1 MATPKHRSAAP
12 QPAVRSRRS
21 TPRPRPASGGR
32 AAPAPRR
39 KAAAPNGARTPSAA
53 PAAGRSRRGPAVPKP
68 STHRNGRP
76 RRPPIAPGRHKRGRR
91 YAVVYDLDGPRVRL
105 GIAWFLLIMGA
116 LAIDRLVLDIQLLPF
131 VMAGVAAAAAME
143 IVDAWQGAA
152 VGSDR
157 YVAGASAAAI
167 GMSAVLGARL
177 TGLVVLLV
185 VVVALVV
192 AGMRATRR
200 SSILAGAGL
209 TLQACLLPGITAA
222 GVVLSM
228 RYEIGAVLLLLF
240 FVCAFDLGDFLVG
253 SGADSVI
260 EGPIAGAGRHP
271 GGHRHRRGGEGA
283 ALPRCGCVGVRR
295 ARGGGLPRRSDRGR
309 AAAARRHRAGACAA
323 PPRLAARHRAALGLA
338 RRPLRGQ
345 HASDRGARTTLRD
358 RLRE

>member
-21 TPRPRPASGGR
+21 TPRPRPAPNGR
-32 AAPAPRR
+32 ATPPSRK
-39 KAAAPNGARTPSAA
+39 KAAAPKGTRAPAAA
-53 PAAGRSRRGPAVPKP
+53 PASARSGHGAAPTP
-68 STHRNGRP
+68 STHRSGRP

-105 GIAWFLLIMGA
+105 GIAWFVLIMGA
-116 LAIDRLVLDIQLLPF
+116 LAVDRLVFDIQLLPL
-131 VMAGVAAAAAME
+131 VMAAVAAAAAME

-152 VGSDR
+152 VGADR

-167 GMSAVLGARL
+167 GMSAVLGARF

-185 VVVALVV
+185 VVVAVVV
-192 AGMRATRR
+192 AGLRATRR

-260 EGPIAGAGRHP
+260 EGPIAG
-271 GGHRHRRGGEGA
+271 GA
-283 ALPRCGCVGVRR
+283 AILVVTAIAAVVKAPPFHGAGVW
-295 ARGGGLPRRSDRGR
+295 AFGVLAVVACPAGQIVGGLLLPDATVRAPALRRLDSLLVIGPLW
-309 AAAARRHRAGACAA
+309 AW
-323 PPRLAARHRAALGLA
+323 LVGLYVVST
-338 RRPLRGQ
+338 R
-345 HASDRGARTTLRD
+345 
-358 RLRE
+358 

>member
-21 TPRPRPASGGR
+21 TPRPRPAPNGR
-32 AAPAPRR
+32 ATPPSRQ
-39 KAAAPNGARTPSAA
+39 KAAAPKGTRAPAAA
-53 PAAGRSRRGPAVPKP
+53 PASARSGHGAAPTP
-68 STHRNGRP
+68 STHRSGRP

-105 GIAWFLLIMGA
+105 GIAWFVLIMGA
-116 LAIDRLVLDIQLLPF
+116 LAVDRLVFDIQLLPL
-131 VMAGVAAAAAME
+131 VMAAVAAAAAME

-152 VGSDR
+152 VGADR

-167 GMSAVLGARL
+167 GMSAVLGARF

-185 VVVALVV
+185 VVVAVVV
-192 AGMRATRR
+192 AGLRATRR

-260 EGPIAGAGRHP
+260 EGPIAG
-271 GGHRHRRGGEGA
+271 GA
-283 ALPRCGCVGVRR
+283 AILVVTAIAAVVKAPPFHGAGVW
-295 ARGGGLPRRSDRGR
+295 AFGVLAVVACPAGQIVGGLLLPDATVRAPALRRLDSLLVIGPLW
-309 AAAARRHRAGACAA
+309 AW
-323 PPRLAARHRAALGLA
+323 LVGLYVLST
-338 RRPLRGQ
+338 R
-345 HASDRGARTTLRD
+345 
-358 RLRE
+358 

>member
-1 MATPKHRSAAP
+1 
-12 QPAVRSRRS
+12 
-21 TPRPRPASGGR
+21 
-32 AAPAPRR
+32 
-39 KAAAPNGARTPSAA
+39 
-53 PAAGRSRRGPAVPKP
+53 
-68 STHRNGRP
+68 
-76 RRPPIAPGRHKRGRR
+76 
-91 YAVVYDLDGPRVRL
+91 
-105 GIAWFLLIMGA
+105 
-116 LAIDRLVLDIQLLPF
+116 
-131 VMAGVAAAAAME
+131 MAGVAAAAAME
-143 IVDAWQGAA
+143 IVDAWHGAT

-260 EGPIAGAGRHP
+260 EGPIAG
-271 GGHRHRRGGEGA
+271 GA
-283 ALPRCGCVGVRR
+283 AILVVTAIAAVVKAPPFHGAGVW
-295 ARGGGLPRRSDRGR
+295 AFGVLAVVACPAGQIVGGLLLPDATVRAPALRRLDSLLVIGPLW
-309 AAAARRHRAGACAA
+309 AW
-323 PPRLAARHRAALGLA
+323 LVGLYVVST
-338 RRPLRGQ
+338 R
-345 HASDRGARTTLRD
+345 
-358 RLRE
+358 

>member
-32 AAPAPRR
+32 AAPAPAPRK
-39 KAAAPNGARTPSAA
+39 KAAAPKGARAPKAA
-53 PAAGRSRRGPAVPKP
+53 PASRRSGRGPAVARL
-68 STHRNGRP
+68 STHRSGRP
-76 RRPPIAPGRHKRGRR
+76 RRPPVAPGRHKHGRR
-91 YAVVYDLDGPRVRL
+91 FAVVYDLDGPRVRL
-105 GIAWFLLIMGA
+105 GIAWFVLIMGA
-116 LAIDRLVLDIQLLPF
+116 LAIDRLVLDVQLLPF

-152 VGSDR
+152 VGADR

-260 EGPIAGAGRHP
+260 EGPIAG
-271 GGHRHRRGGEGA
+271 GA
-283 ALPRCGCVGVRR
+283 AILVVTAIAAVVKAPPFHGAGVW
-295 ARGGGLPRRSDRGR
+295 AFGVLAVVACPAGQMVGGLLLPDATVRAPALRRLDSLLVIGPLW
-309 AAAARRHRAGACAA
+309 AW
-323 PPRLAARHRAALGLA
+323 LVGLYVVST
-338 RRPLRGQ
+338 R
-345 HASDRGARTTLRD
+345 
-358 RLRE
+358 

>member
-53 PAAGRSRRGPAVPKP
+53 PAAGRARRGPAVAKP

-116 LAIDRLVLDIQLLPF
+116 LAVDRLVLDVQLLPF

-143 IVDAWQGAA
+143 IVDAWHGAT

-260 EGPIAGAGRHP
+260 EGPIAG
-271 GGHRHRRGGEGA
+271 GA
-283 ALPRCGCVGVRR
+283 AILVVTAIAAVVKAPPFHGAGVW
-295 ARGGGLPRRSDRGR
+295 AFGVLAVVACPAGQIVGGLLLPDATVRAPALRRLDSLLVIGPLW
-309 AAAARRHRAGACAA
+309 AW
-323 PPRLAARHRAALGLA
+323 LVGLYVVST
-338 RRPLRGQ
+338 R
-345 HASDRGARTTLRD
+345 
-358 RLRE
+358 

>member
-21 TPRPRPASGGR
+21 TPRPRPAPNGR
-32 AAPAPRR
+32 ATPASRK
-39 KAAAPNGARTPSAA
+39 KAAAPKGTRAPAAA
-53 PAAGRSRRGPAVPKP
+53 PASARSGHGAAPTP
-68 STHRNGRP
+68 STHRSGRP

-105 GIAWFLLIMGA
+105 GIAWFVLIMGA
-116 LAIDRLVLDIQLLPF
+116 LAVDRLVFDIQLLPL
-131 VMAGVAAAAAME
+131 VMAAVAAAAAME

-152 VGSDR
+152 VGADR

-167 GMSAVLGARL
+167 GMSAVLGARF
-177 TGLVVLLV
+177 TGLVVLLM
-185 VVVALVV
+185 VVVAVVV
-192 AGMRATRR
+192 AGLRATRR

-260 EGPIAGAGRHP
+260 EGPIAG
-271 GGHRHRRGGEGA
+271 GA
-283 ALPRCGCVGVRR
+283 AILVVTAIAAVVKAPPFHGAGVW
-295 ARGGGLPRRSDRGR
+295 AFGVLAVVACPAGQIVGGLLLPDATVRAPALRRLDSLLVIGPLW
-309 AAAARRHRAGACAA
+309 AW
-323 PPRLAARHRAALGLA
+323 LVGLYVLST
-338 RRPLRGQ
+338 R
-345 HASDRGARTTLRD
+345 
-358 RLRE
+358 

>member
-32 AAPAPRR
+32 AAPAPRK
-39 KAAAPNGARTPSAA
+39 KAAAPKGARTSTAA
-53 PAAGRSRRGPAVPKP
+53 PASGRSGRGPAVSTP
-68 STHRNGRP
+68 STHRSGRL
-76 RRPPIAPGRHKRGRR
+76 RRPPVAPGRHKRGRR

-105 GIAWFLLIMGA
+105 GIAWFVLILGA
-116 LAIDRLVLDIQLLPF
+116 LAIDRLVLDVQLLPF

-152 VGSDR
+152 VGADR

-260 EGPIAGAGRHP
+260 EGPIAG
-271 GGHRHRRGGEGA
+271 GA
-283 ALPRCGCVGVRR
+283 AILVVTAIAAVVKAPPFHGAGVW
-295 ARGGGLPRRSDRGR
+295 AFGVLAVVACPAGQIVGGLLLPDATVRAPALRRLDSLLVIGPLW
-309 AAAARRHRAGACAA
+309 AW
-323 PPRLAARHRAALGLA
+323 LVGLYVVSM
-338 RRPLRGQ
+338 R
-345 HASDRGARTTLRD
+345 
-358 RLRE
+358 

>member
-1 MATPKHRSAAP
+1 MLPTMATPKHRSAAP

-21 TPRPRPASGGR
+21 APRPRPSTGGR
-32 AAPAPRR
+32 AAPAPR
-39 KAAAPNGARTPSAA
+39 KTAAAPARARPTAPSGPAKA
-53 PAAGRSRRGPAVPKP
+53 SRRPPAAPKP
-68 STHRNGRP
+68 STRRNGRP
-76 RRPPIAPGRHKRGRR
+76 RRPPIAPGRPKRGRR

-116 LAIDRLVLDIQLLPF
+116 LAIDRLVFNFQFLPL

-143 IVDAWQGAA
+143 IVDAWHGAA

-157 YVAGASAAAI
+157 VVAGVSAAAI
-167 GMSAVLGARL
+167 GMSATLGARF

-185 VVVALVV
+185 VVGAVTAAALQ
-192 AGMRATRR
+192 ATRR
-200 SSILAGAGL
+200 TSVLAGAGL

-260 EGPIAGAGRHP
+260 EGPIAG
-271 GGHRHRRGGEGA
+271 GA
-283 ALPRCGCVGVRR
+283 AILVVT
-295 ARGGGLPRRSDRGR
+295 AI
-309 AAAARRHRAGACAA
+309 AAVVKA
-323 PPRLAARHRAALGLA
+323 PPFHGAGVWAFGILAVVACPAGQIVAGLLLPDATVRAPALRRLDSLLVIGPLWAWLVGLYVVGT
-338 RRPLRGQ
+338 R
-345 HASDRGARTTLRD
+345 
-358 RLRE
+358 

>member
-53 PAAGRSRRGPAVPKP
+53 PAAGRARRGPAVPKP

-116 LAIDRLVLDIQLLPF
+116 LAIDRLVLDVQLLPF

-143 IVDAWQGAA
+143 IVDAWHGAT

-260 EGPIAGAGRHP
+260 EGPIAG
-271 GGHRHRRGGEGA
+271 GA
-283 ALPRCGCVGVRR
+283 AILVVTAIAAVVKAPPFHGAGVW
-295 ARGGGLPRRSDRGR
+295 AFGVLAVVACPAGQIVGGLLLPDATVRAPALRRLDSLLVIGPLW
-309 AAAARRHRAGACAA
+309 AW
-323 PPRLAARHRAALGLA
+323 LVGLYVVST
-338 RRPLRGQ
+338 R
-345 HASDRGARTTLRD
+345 
-358 RLRE
+358 

>member
-21 TPRPRPASGGR
+21 TPRPRPAPNGR
-32 AAPAPRR
+32 ATPPSRK
-39 KAAAPNGARTPSAA
+39 KAAAPKGTRAPAAA
-53 PAAGRSRRGPAVPKP
+53 PASARSGHGAAPTP
-68 STHRNGRP
+68 STHRSGRP

-105 GIAWFLLIMGA
+105 GIAWFVLIMGA
-116 LAIDRLVLDIQLLPF
+116 LAVDRLVFDIQLLPL
-131 VMAGVAAAAAME
+131 VMAAVAAAAAME

-152 VGSDR
+152 VGADR

-167 GMSAVLGARL
+167 GMSAVLGARF

-185 VVVALVV
+185 VVVAVVV
-192 AGMRATRR
+192 AGLRATRR

-260 EGPIAGAGRHP
+260 EGPIAG
-271 GGHRHRRGGEGA
+271 GA
-283 ALPRCGCVGVRR
+283 AILVVTAIAAVVKAPPFHGAGVW
-295 ARGGGLPRRSDRGR
+295 AFGVLAVVACPAGQIVGGLLLPDATVRAPALRRLDSLLVIGPLW
-309 AAAARRHRAGACAA
+309 AW
-323 PPRLAARHRAALGLA
+323 LVGLYVLST
-338 RRPLRGQ
+338 R
-345 HASDRGARTTLRD
+345 
-358 RLRE
+358 

>member
-53 PAAGRSRRGPAVPKP
+53 PAAGRARRGPAVPKP

-116 LAIDRLVLDIQLLPF
+116 LAVDRLVLDVQLLPF

-143 IVDAWQGAA
+143 IVDAWHGAT

-260 EGPIAGAGRHP
+260 EGPIAG
-271 GGHRHRRGGEGA
+271 GA
-283 ALPRCGCVGVRR
+283 AILVVTAIAAVVKAPPFHGAGVW
-295 ARGGGLPRRSDRGR
+295 AFGVLAVVACPAGQIVGGLLLPDATVRAPALRRLDSLLVIGPLW
-309 AAAARRHRAGACAA
+309 AW
-323 PPRLAARHRAALGLA
+323 LVGLYVVST
-338 RRPLRGQ
+338 R
-345 HASDRGARTTLRD
+345 
-358 RLRE
+358 

>member
-53 PAAGRSRRGPAVPKP
+53 PAAGRARRGPAVAKP

-116 LAIDRLVLDIQLLPF
+116 LAIDRLVLDVQLLPF

-143 IVDAWQGAA
+143 IVDAWHGAT

-260 EGPIAGAGRHP
+260 EGPIAG
-271 GGHRHRRGGEGA
+271 GA
-283 ALPRCGCVGVRR
+283 AILVVTAIAAVVKAPPFHGAGVW
-295 ARGGGLPRRSDRGR
+295 AFGVLAVVACPAGQIVGGLLLPDATVRAPALRRLDSLLVIGPLW
-309 AAAARRHRAGACAA
+309 AW
-323 PPRLAARHRAALGLA
+323 LVGLYVVST
-338 RRPLRGQ
+338 R
-345 HASDRGARTTLRD
+345 
-358 RLRE
+358 